1 MKVIFTQ
8 DVAGSGK
15 KGEVKEVKD
24 AYARNCLI
32 KKGLAV
38 EATNEN
44 LNHLEGQKASAQ
56 HKLDVEAANAKKIK
70 DTIDGKVL
78 TFKAKA
84 GQGGKLFGSVT
95 GKDISAKQI
104 KDELG
109 IDIDKRKIVTK
120 SDIKSFGTFT
130 AEARLFTGIVAQFS
144 VKVEEE

>member
-70 DTIDGKVL
+70 DTIDGK
-78 TFKAKA
+78 AKA

-95 GKDISAKQI
+95 GKDISALI
-104 KDELG
+104 KRDFG
-109 IDIDKRKIVTK
+109 FDVDKRKIVTK

>member
-56 HKLDVEAANAKKIK
+56 HKLDVEAANARCLHSRQKQ
-70 DTIDGKVL
+70 VR
-78 TFKAKA
+78 AENC
-84 GQGGKLFGSVT
+84 
-95 GKDISAKQI
+95 SA
-104 KDELG
+104 LLP
-109 IDIDKRKIVTK
+109 
-120 SDIKSFGTFT
+120 
-130 AEARLFTGIVAQFS
+130 ARI
-144 VKVEEE
+144 

>member
-70 DTIDGKVL
+70 D
-78 TFKAKA
+78 
-84 GQGGKLFGSVT
+84 
-95 GKDISAKQI
+95 ISALI
-104 KDELG
+104 KRDFG
-109 IDIDKRKIVTK
+109 FDVDKRKIVTK

>member
-1 MKVIFTQ
+1 MKVIFIQ
-8 DVAGSGK
+8 DVKGTGK

-56 HKLDVEAANAKKIK
+56 HKLDVEAANAQKIK
-70 DTIDGKVL
+70 DTIDGKTLVI
-78 TFKAKA
+78 KAKA

-95 GKDISAKQI
+95 GKDISALI
-104 KDELG
+104 KRDFG
-109 IDIDKRKIVTK
+109 FDVDKRKISTK
-120 SDIKSFGTFT
+120 TDIKSFGTF
-130 AEARLFTGIVAQFS
+130 
-144 VKVEEE
+144 

>member
-70 DTIDGKVL
+70 DTIDGEVL

-95 GKDISAKQI
+95 GKDISALI
-104 KDELG
+104 KRDFG
-109 IDIDKRKIVTK
+109 FDVDKRKIVTK

>member
-70 DTIDGKVL
+70 DTIDREDRGQDGKGRWKGWSGR
-78 TFKAKA
+78 KAVRLCYWQGYKRTYKA
-84 GQGGKLFGSVT
+84 
-95 GKDISAKQI
+95 
-104 KDELG
+104 
-109 IDIDKRKIVTK
+109 
-120 SDIKSFGTFT
+120 
-130 AEARLFTGIVAQFS
+130 
-144 VKVEEE
+144 

>member
-1 MKVIFTQ
+1 MKVIFIQ
-8 DVAGSGK
+8 DVKGTGK

-56 HKLDVEAANAKKIK
+56 HKLDVEEANAKKIK
-70 DTIDGKVL
+70 EAINGK
-78 TFKAKA
+78 TFVIKAKA

-95 GKDISAKQI
+95 GKDISALI
-104 KDELG
+104 KRDFG
-109 IDIDKRKIVTK
+109 FDVDKRKISTK
-120 SDIKSFGTFT
+120 TDIKSFGTFE

-144 VKVEEE
+144 VSVTEE

>member
-1 MKVIFTQ
+1 MKVIFIQ
-8 DVAGSGK
+8 DVKGTGK

-56 HKLDVEAANAKKIK
+56 HKLDVEAANAQKIK
-70 DTIDGKVL
+70 DAINGKTLVI
-78 TFKAKA
+78 KAKA

-95 GKDISAKQI
+95 GKDISALI
-104 KDELG
+104 KRDFG
-109 IDIDKRKIVTK
+109 FDVDKRKISTK
-120 SDIKSFGTFT
+120 TDIKSFGTFE

-144 VKVEEE
+144 VSVTEE

>member
-95 GKDISAKQI
+95 AKEVAESISRQF
-104 KDELG
+104 G
-109 IDIDKRKIVTK
+109 VSVDKRKV
-120 SDIKSFGTFT
+120 SMEDIKSFGTFS
-130 AEARLFTGIVAQFS
+130 AE
-144 VKVEEE
+144 VKVYNGVNATVYVSVGEE

>member
-56 HKLDVEAANAKKIK
+56 HKLDVEAANAKN
-70 DTIDGKVL
+70 
-78 TFKAKA
+78 
-84 GQGGKLFGSVT
+84 
-95 GKDISAKQI
+95 ISALI
-104 KDELG
+104 KRDFG
-109 IDIDKRKIVTK
+109 FDVDKRKIVTK

>member
-44 LNHLEGQKASAQ
+44 LNHLEGQKRPHSTSSMLKPPTQ
-56 HKLDVEAANAKKIK
+56 
-70 DTIDGKVL
+70 
-78 TFKAKA
+78 
-84 GQGGKLFGSVT
+84 
-95 GKDISAKQI
+95 
-104 KDELG
+104 
-109 IDIDKRKIVTK
+109 R
-120 SDIKSFGTFT
+120 
-130 AEARLFTGIVAQFS
+130 R
-144 VKVEEE
+144 

>member
-1 MKVIFTQ
+1 MKVIFIQ
-8 DVAGSGK
+8 DVKGTGK

-56 HKLDVEAANAKKIK
+56 HKLDVEAANAQKIK
-70 DTIDGKVL
+70 DTIDGKTLVI
-78 TFKAKA
+78 KAKA

-95 GKDISAKQI
+95 GKDISELI
-104 KDELG
+104 KRDFG
-109 IDIDKRKIVTK
+109 FDVDKRKISTK
-120 SDIKSFGTFT
+120 TDIKSFGTFE
-130 AEARLFTGIVAQFS
+130 AEARLFTGIVAQFNVS
-144 VKVEEE
+144 VTEE

>member
-1 MKVIFTQ
+1 MKVIFIQ
-8 DVAGSGK
+8 DVKGTGR

-56 HKLDVEAANAKKIK
+56 HKLDVEAANAQKIK
-70 DTIDGKVL
+70 DAIDGKTLVI
-78 TFKAKA
+78 KAKA

-95 GKDISAKQI
+95 GKDISALI
-104 KDELG
+104 KRDFG
-109 IDIDKRKIVTK
+109 FDVDKRKISTK
-120 SDIKSFGTFT
+120 TDIKSFGTFE

-144 VKVEEE
+144 VSVTEE

>member
-1 MKVIFTQ
+1 MKVIFIQ
-8 DVAGSGK
+8 DVKGTGK

-56 HKLDVEAANAKKIK
+56 HKLDVEAANAQKIK
-70 DTIDGKVL
+70 EAINGKTLVI
-78 TFKAKA
+78 KAKA

-95 GKDISAKQI
+95 GKDISELI
-104 KDELG
+104 KRDFG
-109 IDIDKRKIVTK
+109 FDVDKRKISTK
-120 SDIKSFGTFT
+120 TDIKSFGTFE

-144 VKVEEE
+144 VSVTEE

>member
-1 MKVIFTQ
+1 MKVILLK
-8 DVAGSGK
+8 DVKGTGK

-56 HKLDVEAANAKKIK
+56 HKLDVEAATAQKIK
-70 DTIDGKVL
+70 DTIDGKTLVI
-78 TFKAKA
+78 KAKA

-95 GKDISAKQI
+95 GKDISALI
-104 KDELG
+104 KRDFG
-109 IDIDKRKIVTK
+109 FDVDKRKISTK
-120 SDIKSFGTFT
+120 TDIKSFGTFE

-144 VKVEEE
+144 VSVTEE

>member
-38 EATNEN
+38 EATN
-44 LNHLEGQKASAQ
+44 HLEGQKASAQ

-70 DTIDGKVL
+70 ETIDGKVL

-95 GKDISAKQI
+95 GKDISALI
-104 KDELG
+104 KRDFG
-109 IDIDKRKIVTK
+109 FDVDKRKIVTK
-120 SDIKSFGTFT
+120 SDIKSFGTFS

>member
-1 MKVIFTQ
+1 MKVIFIQ
-8 DVAGSGK
+8 DVKGTGK

-56 HKLDVEAANAKKIK
+56 HKLDVEAANAQKIK
-70 DTIDGKVL
+70 DTIDGKTLVIK
-78 TFKAKA
+78 TKA

-95 GKDISAKQI
+95 GKDISALI
-104 KDELG
+104 KRDFG
-109 IDIDKRKIVTK
+109 FDVDKRKISTK
-120 SDIKSFGTFT
+120 TDIKSFGTFE
-130 AEARLFTGIVAQFS
+130 AEARLFTGIVAQFNVS
-144 VKVEEE
+144 VTEE

>member
-1 MKVIFTQ
+1 MKVIFIQ
-8 DVAGSGK
+8 DVKGTGK

-56 HKLDVEAANAKKIK
+56 HKLDVEAANAQKIK
-70 DTIDGKVL
+70 DAIDGKTLVI
-78 TFKAKA
+78 KAKA

-95 GKDISAKQI
+95 GKDISALI
-104 KDELG
+104 KRDFG
-109 IDIDKRKIVTK
+109 FDVDKRKISTK
-120 SDIKSFGTFT
+120 TDIKSFGTFE
-130 AEARLFTGIVAQFS
+130 AEARLFTGIVAQLS
-144 VKVEEE
+144 VSVTEE

>member
-1 MKVIFTQ
+1 MKVIFIQ
-8 DVAGSGK
+8 DVKGTGK

-38 EATNEN
+38 EATKEN

-56 HKLDVEAANAKKIK
+56 HKLDVEAANAQKIK
-70 DTIDGKVL
+70 DAIDGKTLVI
-78 TFKAKA
+78 KAKA

-95 GKDISAKQI
+95 GKDISALI
-104 KDELG
+104 KRDFG
-109 IDIDKRKIVTK
+109 FDVDKRKISTK
-120 SDIKSFGTFT
+120 TDIKSFGTFE

-144 VKVEEE
+144 VSVTEE

>member
-95 GKDISAKQI
+95 GKDISALI
-104 KDELG
+104 KRDFG
-109 IDIDKRKIVTK
+109 FDVDKRKIVMPDVK
-120 SDIKSFGTFT
+120 AFGTVQ
-130 AEARLFTGIVAQFS
+130 AEIKVYQGISA
-144 VKVEEE
+144 KVFVQVSEA